1 MISYSDTWIHFSIY
15 TSPDTYHRDHSM
27 IKQKNCRNR
36 KTFKQKVMFHI
47 LSQLAQYLTFDKTF
61 ITALSPTVQIQQQNK
76 TFCAIFN
83 ETKYIWFK
91 AFQISLLTIKGQLTE
106 SHFCL
111 IFQTP
116 QTMIR
121 HFFALMLPETFFE
134 IVNKQC
140 SLKFEKQQF
149 LFCPRRNSSGR

>member
-36 KTFKQKVMFHI
+36 KTFKQIVMFHI

-76 TFCAIFN
+76 TCCAIFN

-121 HFFALMLPETFFE
+121 HFFALMLPETF
-134 IVNKQC
+134 
-140 SLKFEKQQF
+140 LK
-149 LFCPRRNSSGR
+149 LSISNVH

>member
-1 MISYSDTWIHFSIY
+1 MNRIKPPYLSRKRAITTFLSQKFMITRSSIAFEDFLG
-15 TSPDTYHRDHSM
+15 SSIAP
-27 IKQKNCRNR
+27 Q
-36 KTFKQKVMFHI
+36 VMPPW
-47 LSQLAQYLTFDKTF
+47 SQLAQYLTFDKTF
-61 ITALSPTVQIQQQNK
+61 ITAPSPTVQIQQQNK

-121 HFFALMLPETFFE
+121 HFFAFMLPETFFKLS
-134 IVNKQC
+134 ILQC
-140 SLKFEKQQF
+140 SLKLGKETIPI
-149 LFCPRRNSSGR
+149 LP

>member
-1 MISYSDTWIHFSIY
+1 MIIYSDTWVHFSIY
-15 TSPDTYHRDHSM
+15 TSPDTYHRDDSM

-36 KTFKQKVMFHI
+36 KTFKQIVMFHI

-134 IVNKQC
+134 LSILQC
-140 SLKFEKQQF
+140 SLKLEKETSPI
-149 LFCPRRNSSGR
+149 LPWEKI

>member
-1 MISYSDTWIHFSIY
+1 MLVLIPSWPLHDKT
-15 TSPDTYHRDHSM
+15 
-27 IKQKNCRNR
+27 KNCRNR